1 MTTQMGLVALS
12 KGTIS
17 NLERLAIRA
26 HSLHTPRAG
35 RVCAMKE
42 RNSRE
47 KGSITASSPGLVENI
62 AHHLK
67 AHYDLA
73 APMPE
78 HLAELTEKLAKLNER
93 EDGAEKT

>member
-1 MTTQMGLVALS
+1 
-12 KGTIS
+12 
-17 NLERLAIRA
+17 
-26 HSLHTPRAG
+26 
-35 RVCAMKE
+35 MKE

-47 KGSITASSPGLVENI
+47 KGSITASSRGLVENI

-78 HLAELTEKLAKLNER
+78 HLAELTEKLAKPNER